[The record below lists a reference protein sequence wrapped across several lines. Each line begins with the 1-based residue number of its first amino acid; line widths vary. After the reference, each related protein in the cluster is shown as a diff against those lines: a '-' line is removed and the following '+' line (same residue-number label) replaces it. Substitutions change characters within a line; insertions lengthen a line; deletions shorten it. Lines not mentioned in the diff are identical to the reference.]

1 MSRRGGCERKTSET
15 RITLAIDLDGSGR
28 CEVATGLPFFDH
40 MLEVMFR
47 HALIDVELSATGDL
61 QVDGH
66 HTVEDTGLCVGEAL
80 DAALGDRRG
89 ITRFGSSLVPMDES
103 LAEVAID
110 ISGRPYLGYS
120 VDLEPEPLGN
130 FEPALAR
137 DFLASMVNKAGIT
150 MHVELKKGE
159 SVHHGLEAVF
169 KAVGRALKAAIGLD
183 PRVWDVPSTKG
194 SI

>member
-1 MSRRGGCERKTSET
+1 MSRRGACERKTSET
-15 RITLAIDLDGSGR
+15 RITLALDLDGSGR
-28 CEVATGLPFFDH
+28 CEVACGLPFFDH

-61 QVDGH
+61 RVDGH

-80 DAALGDRRG
+80 DAALGDKKG
-89 ITRFGSSLVPMDES
+89 LTRFGSSLVPMDES

-120 VDLEPEPLGN
+120 VDLDPEPLGN

-137 DFLASMVNKAGIT
+137 DFLGALVNKAGIT
-150 MHVELKKGE
+150 MHVELKRGE

-169 KAVGRALKAAIGLD
+169 KAVGRALKVAVGLD
-183 PRVWDVPSTKG
+183 PRVLDVPSTKG

>member
-1 MSRRGGCERKTSET
+1 MSRSGECERKTSET
-15 RITLAIDLDGSGR
+15 RITVTLDVDGSGR

-40 MLEVMFR
+40 MLDLMFR
-47 HALIDVELSATGDL
+47 HALIDVELTATGDL
-61 QVDGH
+61 HVDGH
-66 HTVEDTGLCVGEAL
+66 HTVEDTGLCLGEAL

-110 ISGRPYLGYS
+110 VSGRPYLGYT

-137 DFLASMVNKAGIT
+137 EFLQALVNKAGLT
-150 MHVELKKGE
+150 MHVELRRGDG
-159 SVHHGLEAVF
+159 VHHGLESVF
-169 KAVGRALKAAIGLD
+169 KAVGRALKTAVSLD
-183 PRVWDVPSTKG
+183 PRVRDVPSTKG